1 MGLDGISISQLRNPL
16 ENTVREYNST
26 VSSSSS
32 SDSRAVGAMSSSG
45 RIDPDKDREKE
56 ESDFEFQQREKK
68 EEIQEETVKYD
79 LSDSEKYFL
88 NIDEE
93 DNVMI
98 IEKRTGEVI
107 QKINSQELSKYVSF
121 LSNSNGSIVNRRF

>member
-16 ENTVREYNST
+16 ENTIREYNST

-56 ESDFEFQQREKK
+56 ESGFEFQQREKK
-68 EEIQEETVKYD
+68 EEVQEETVKYD

-88 NIDEE
+88 NI
-93 DNVMI
+93 I
-98 IEKRTGEVI
+98 FEKY
-107 QKINSQELSKYVSF
+107 LSAAA
-121 LSNSNGSIVNRRF
+121 